1 MDDEMEDDSDLYLAT
16 KIDAY
21 VDDILGDEREAG
33 QGKAGEAGSDSD
45 PDADSDTDSE
55 LAAKIDVYVD
65 GILGD
70 GDVHHDDADTVD
82 AANPPAHHPGA
93 DGAPPRTHAAD
104 PRGGSHHPADV
115 ERLERGR
122 HAEPGRPTARYS
134 ELHAPPQQFEHART
148 TMQQHA
154 ERLAAA
160 REREGALAAQL
171 AEQGEQHRASTAKL
185 GARVASL
192 CDRLRLAEVDRQQ
205 GASTIELQAE
215 KLDAAA
221 SRLRQSAAERQQGD
235 NTIRLQAQ
243 RLAAAGRRE
252 HALVGQLAAT
262 AEELGAAKR
271 KRGHAE
277 ARVGLAHE
285 AVKIK
290 REKLDDAEDRLED
303 SQELGQQLTIF
314 QDGLMTHID
323 ALQAQVRAA
332 GGVPITKEAALA
344 QGRP

>member
-1 MDDEMEDDSDLYLAT
+1 MSLARSKALIARHSSDEAFALILAGVVTPATSGLLAYAMLRQQNRQETKRAADLARRFAHRERFLADKYSDMLSAT
-16 KIDAY
+16 KQKLRRKHAKRQSALEDTLRATEQ
-21 VDDILGDEREAG
+21 ILRSKHASSEKQRRRMREQLRLA
-33 QGKAGEAGSDSD
+33 EATEAARQR
-45 PDADSDTDSE
+45 ADSS
-55 LAAKIDVYVD
+55 AKV
-65 GILGD
+65 
-70 GDVHHDDADTVD
+70 
-82 AANPPAHHPGA
+82 
-93 DGAPPRTHAAD
+93 
-104 PRGGSHHPADV
+104 
-115 ERLERGR
+115 
-122 HAEPGRPTARYS
+122 
-134 ELHAPPQQFEHART
+134 QART

-221 SRLRQSAAERQQGD
+221 GRLRQSAAERQQGD

-262 AEELGAAKR
+262 AEELRAAKR

-277 ARVGLAHE
+277 ARAGLAHE

-323 ALQAQVRAA
+323 ALQAQIRAA